1 LTFFKYCLPD
11 SSDRKYFLPLVHRKL
26 GPLEKHHG
34 KGGTNVM
41 KEFRWPLLVG
51 LGWLAMAL
59 ITSGC
64 GAKSEQEVRLGINAE
79 LTGSKPTVGDSC
91 KKAMELLA
99 AQVNQDGGLKVGDK
113 KIPLKLY
120 VEDNEDKAE
129 SAAAAAQK
137 LISQNNVLAIIG
149 PNASGNAIPAARIC
163 EDNGVIMISPWS
175 TNPKTT
181 EGKKYI
187 FRSCFIDDFQG
198 QVMAKFARQDLKATT
213 AAVLYD
219 VASEYNKGIAEF
231 FKQFFEADGGRVVA
245 FASYTTGDKDFSSQL
260 TTIKAASPQVLFLP
274 NYYNEVP
281 LQVKQARNQGLTCAI
296 IGSDSWGSQELLTLG
311 GKDLE
316 GAFFSTHYAQDIATP
331 KAQKFISEFEAK
343 YGKKPDDV
351 AALTYDAGMLL
362 CNAVSQAGSLDR
374 TKVRDALAQVT
385 EFEGVTGKMAFKGQG
400 DPVKSAVIL
409 QVQDGQFKYFASVQP

>member
-1 LTFFKYCLPD
+1 MKKGFRRLLFVLGLL
-11 SSDRKYFLPLVHRKL
+11 FLV
-26 GPLEKHHG
+26 
-34 KGGTNVM
+34 
-41 KEFRWPLLVG
+41 
-51 LGWLAMAL
+51 LAGF
-59 ITSGC
+59 GC
-64 GAKSEQEVRLGINAE
+64 GAKSEQEVRLGVNAE

-91 KKAMELLA
+91 KKAMELLTEQIN
-99 AQVNQDGGLKVGDK
+99 QVGGLQVGNR

-120 VEDNEDKAE
+120 IEDNEDKAE

-137 LISQNNVLAIIG
+137 LISQNNVLAVIG

-163 EDNGVIMISPWS
+163 EDSGVIMISPWS

-187 FRSCFIDDFQG
+187 FRACFIDDFQG
-198 QVMAKFARQDLKATT
+198 QVMAKFARQHLKANT

-231 FKQFFEADGGRVVA
+231 FKQFFEADGGKVVA

-260 TTIKAASPQVLFLP
+260 TTIKAAAPQVLFLP

-281 LQVKQARNQGLTCAI
+281 LQVKQARNQGLSCAI

-311 GKDLE
+311 GSDLE
-316 GAFFSTHYAQDIATP
+316 GAFFSTHYASDIATP
-331 KAQKFISEFEAK
+331 KAQQFIQAFEAK

-351 AALTYDAGMLL
+351 AALTYDAGQLL
-362 CNAVSQAGSLDR
+362 CNVITQSGSLDR
-374 TKVRDALAQVT
+374 TKVRDTLAQVK
-385 EFEGVTGKMAFKGQG
+385 EFEGVTGKMTFKGGG
-400 DPVKSAVIL
+400 DPSKSAVIL
-409 QVQDGQFKYFASVQP
+409 QVSGGRFKYFASVQP

>member
-1 LTFFKYCLPD
+1 MKRVSWIARLGVLALTLA
-11 SSDRKYFLPLVHRKL
+11 
-26 GPLEKHHG
+26 
-34 KGGTNVM
+34 
-41 KEFRWPLLVG
+41 LL
-51 LGWLAMAL
+51 
-59 ITSGC
+59 GC
-64 GAKSEQEVRLGINAE
+64 GAKSEQEVRLGVNAE

-99 AQVNQDGGLKVGDK
+99 EQVNQAGGVKVGDRT
-113 KIPLKLY
+113 IPLKLFI
-120 VEDNEDKAE
+120 EDNEDKAE

-163 EDNGVIMISPWS
+163 EDSGVIMISPWS

-187 FRSCFIDDFQG
+187 FRACFIDDFQG
-198 QVMAKFARQDLKATT
+198 RVMAKFAREHLKAAT

-231 FKQFFEADGGRVVA
+231 FKQFFEADGGKVVA
-245 FASYTTGDKDFSSQL
+245 FTSYTTGDKDFSSQL

-281 LQVKQARNQGLTCAI
+281 LQVKQARHQGLTCAI

-311 GKDLE
+311 GADLE
-316 GAFFSTHYAQDIATP
+316 GAFFSTHYAADIATP
-331 KAQKFISEFEAK
+331 KAQRFIKAYEAK

-351 AALTYDAGMLL
+351 AALTYDAGMML
-362 CNAVSQAGSLDR
+362 CNAITQAGSLDR
-374 TKVRDALAQVT
+374 QKVRDVLAQGK
-385 EFEGVTGKMAFKGQG
+385 EFEGVTGKMTFQGSG

-409 QVQDGQFKYFASVQP
+409 EVKDGRFKYFASVQP

>member
-1 LTFFKYCLPD
+1 
-11 SSDRKYFLPLVHRKL
+11 
-26 GPLEKHHG
+26 
-34 KGGTNVM
+34 M
-41 KEFRWPLLVG
+41 KKISWPLLVA
-51 LGWLAMAL
+51 LGYLALAFMS
-59 ITSGC
+59 SGC

-79 LTGSKPTVGDSC
+79 ITGSKPTVGDSC

-99 AQVNQDGGLKVGDK
+99 AQINQDGGLKVGDK
-113 KIPLKLY
+113 KIPVKLY
-120 VEDNEDKAE
+120 IEDNEDKAE

-163 EDNGVIMISPWS
+163 EDSGVIMISPWS

-181 EGKKYI
+181 EGKKFI
-187 FRSCFIDDFQG
+187 FRACFIDDFQG
-198 QVMAKFARQDLKATT
+198 QVMAKFASQDLKATS

-231 FKQFFEADGGRVVA
+231 FKQFFEAAGGKVVA

-260 TTIKAASPQVLFLP
+260 TSIKAASPQVLFLP

-331 KAQKFISEFEAK
+331 KAQKFIGEFEAK

-362 CNAVSQAGSLDR
+362 CNAVTQAGSLDR
-374 TKVRDALAQVT
+374 LKVRDALAQVS
-385 EFEGVTGKMAFKGQG
+385 EFDGVTGKMAFQGKG
-400 DPVKSAVIL
+400 DPNKSAVIL
-409 QVQDGQFKYFASVQP
+409 QVRDGQFKYFASVQP

>member
-1 LTFFKYCLPD
+1 
-11 SSDRKYFLPLVHRKL
+11 
-26 GPLEKHHG
+26 
-34 KGGTNVM
+34 M
-41 KEFRWPLLVG
+41 KKFRWPLLVG

-99 AQVNQDGGLKVGDK
+99 TQVNQDGGLKVGDK

-187 FRSCFIDDFQG
+187 FRACFIDDFQG

-385 EFEGVTGKMAFKGQG
+385 EFEGVTGKMAFKGKG

-409 QVQDGQFKYFASVQP
+409 QVQNGQFKYFASVQP